1 MNAASSQSPT
11 THIYIINIYM
21 YISFSFLHTPK
32 RSVFFEHSLRILLK
46 RHLVFLYRLSAE
58 CPILHYWLAW
68 SMIGSRIRNFSMFNV
83 QNATAFIGSF
93 SSKEYLLVTFST
105 IIFVG
110 VRFTYDD
117 PLCCFDIAWSDGK

>member
-1 MNAASSQSPT
+1 
-11 THIYIINIYM
+11 
-21 YISFSFLHTPK
+21 
-32 RSVFFEHSLRILLK
+32 
-46 RHLVFLYRLSAE
+46 
-58 CPILHYWLAW
+58 
-68 SMIGSRIRNFSMFNV
+68 MIGSRIRNFSMFNV

-117 PLCCFDIAWSDGK
+117 PLYCFDIAWSDGK